1 MANVTVKDALDAA
14 GKDRLYQLLPY
25 IYRLRDAEQG
35 EPLRALLQVVSEQV
49 NLVEADIAR
58 MYDNWFIETC
68 EDWVVPY
75 LGDLIGYSQVTEAS
89 NLVMRRDLAN
99 TLGYRRRKGTL
110 ALLELLAMD
119 TAQWP
124 ARAVEFFPRLAQ
136 NQHLT
141 HQHARHLNRGQLVD
155 LRQPRRLQWL
165 NGPFDRHA
173 HTADVRLI
181 NSPLASLRKPP
192 QAWYNIANVA
202 LFVWR
207 LRSYSVTQT
216 PALPLD
222 QRNCYSFS
230 TLGNNA
236 PLFSR
241 WQPQEDPGEIAGRA
255 HVPAPITRLEFSD
268 DGGKHASPHYYGE
281 GKSLAIWAPGW
292 PTADSPQPI
301 PIRHIIPAN
310 LSQWDAYKPPKDH
323 VAVDPELG
331 RILFPPRQLPRNGV
345 RVSYHYGFSAD
356 MGGGEYLRRIDRP
369 VSGEV
374 YRVGNGQEY
383 VSIKLALQAWKDKWA
398 LRDTKGEAQPV
409 DSLIEITDSGLYE
422 DAIHIDLPAGHH
434 LQLAAS
440 SGARPVILL
449 ADRPDQL
456 LVGGEAGSYFT
467 MDGLLIAGRG
477 LQIEGEVAGVII
489 RHSTLVP
496 GWNLDPEC
504 EPEQLEEP
512 SIDLVN
518 TWPCLTV
525 EYSILGSI
533 QINNDEVHRDPLS
546 IRISDSILDA
556 TGSDCEGPAC
566 EAIGGYGCSL
576 AQAHLTLLRSTVF
589 GRIDVHAVDLAE
601 NSILMGK
608 LKVARRQHGCVRFC
622 YVRPGSRTPRRFHC
636 EPDLAQALAREQLR
650 GQADTEPTE
659 AELDAVAQAARERV
673 KPQFTSQ
680 RYGNPG
686 YCQLGAHCAS
696 EITGGASDQSEMGAF
711 HHLYQ
716 PQRLANLR
724 ARLEEYIPARCDA
737 AVQLIN

>member
-1 MANVTVKDALDAA
+1 MDNFSTENSARET
-14 GKDRLYQLLPY
+14 DRLYQLLPY
-25 IYRLRDAEQG
+25 IYRRRDAEQG
-35 EPLRALLQVVSEQV
+35 EPLRALLGVISEQV
-49 NLVEADIAR
+49 NRVESDIAQ

-75 LGDLIGYSQVTEAS
+75 LGDLIGYNQVTEAG

-119 TAQWP
+119 IAQWP
-124 ARAVEFFPRLAQ
+124 ARAVEFFPKLAQ
-136 NQHLT
+136 TQHIV
-141 HQHARHLNRGQLVD
+141 HQHARHLHRGQLVD
-155 LRQPRRLQWL
+155 LRQPKRLQWL
-165 NGPFDRHA
+165 NGPFDKNA

-181 NSPLASLRKPP
+181 NSSNARLNKPP
-192 QAWYNIANVA
+192 QGWYNIANVA

-207 LRSYSVTQT
+207 LRSYAVTQT
-216 PALPLD
+216 PVLPLD

-230 TLGNNA
+230 ALGNNV

-241 WQPQEDPGEIAGRA
+241 WQEQDDPGEIAGRA
-255 HVPAPITRLEFSD
+255 NVPAPITRLEFIDSE
-268 DGGKHASPHYYGE
+268 HPRQASPFYYGE
-281 GKSLAIWAPGW
+281 GKSMVIWAPGW
-292 PTADSPQPI
+292 PTADAPQPI

-356 MGGGEYLRRIDRP
+356 MGGGEYLRRIPGP
-369 VSGEV
+369 VSGQV
-374 YRVGNGQEY
+374 YKVGKNQPY
-383 VSIKLALQAWKDKWA
+383 ATIKLAIQAWMDDWA
-398 LRDTKGEAQPV
+398 LRETKEEAQPV

-422 DAIHIDLPAGHH
+422 DPIHINLPPGHH

-456 LVGGEAGSYFT
+456 LIGGDANSYFT

-477 LQIEGEVAGVII
+477 LQIEGELAGVII

-504 EPEQLEEP
+504 EPDQLEEP
-512 SIDLVN
+512 SIDIVN
-518 TWPCLTV
+518 AWPCLTI
-525 EYSILGSI
+525 ERSILGSI
-533 QINNDEVHRDPLS
+533 QINNDEVHQDPMA

-556 TGSDCEGPAC
+556 TGSDCDGPAC
-566 EAIGGYGCSL
+566 EAIGGYGCTL
-576 AQAHLTLLRSTVF
+576 AHARLTLLRSTVF
-589 GRIDVHAVDLAE
+589 GRVDVHTLELAE

-608 LKVARRQHGCVRFC
+608 LKVARRQQGCMRFC
-622 YVRPGSRTPRRFHC
+622 YVRPGSRTPKRYHC
-636 EPDLAQALAREQLR
+636 QPDLAQALAREQLLD
-650 GQADTEPTE
+650 QAEIPPTD
-659 AELDAVAQAARERV
+659 AELDALAESARARV

-680 RYGNPG
+680 RYGKPG
-686 YCQLGAHCAS
+686 YCQLGVTCAD
-696 EITGGASDQSEMGAF
+696 EITQGASDQSEMGAF

-724 ARLEEYIPARCDA
+724 ARVEEYTPARCDA
-737 AVQLIN
+737 TVILIN